1 MSLLTLPIL
10 PLEVIVSYLDFSSL
24 VSLANTHPSFAYL
37 QPKDQLVIGEDF
49 TVSGIGW
56 GRRGEEHHPEP
67 YLDVKIETQGLLG
80 VKMVWEWKGQ
90 VCRTLF
96 TSEVRNASLMSVS
109 YNQNLNFHETFSGS
123 DMDGVEMKSTLA
135 NILQRPICGCSY

>member
-109 YNQNLNFHETFSGS
+109 YNQS
-123 DMDGVEMKSTLA
+123 
-135 NILQRPICGCSY
+135 